1 MLRRIQRIRTAAGAA
16 LAVAALS
23 LGGCVSDADEAEQ
36 TAVVAGE
43 PAAVQPAP
51 AGVQP
56 PPAPATPPAPAQP
69 AAPPPDL
76 RLEVDVAD
84 RKVRAFR
91 NDEQVAEYPVAV
103 GTEEWPTRT
112 GEWTIAQVIWNPEWI
127 PPREEEWAKDE
138 ETKAP
143 GAEDNPLGR
152 VQLVYDAPRSIHGTI
167 APESL
172 GKAASHGSIRISN
185 ANGRRLARMVMEAG
199 GAGRDEAFYDRV
211 WENRTERVE
220 VIVPNPV
227 PIRVVGGGGGDA
239 DGAGSSTTGG
249 EKGN

>member
-1 MLRRIQRIRTAAGAA
+1 MWRRIQGIRTAAGAA
-16 LAVAALS
+16 LAVAALA
-23 LGGCVSDADEAEQ
+23 LGGCVSDADEGEQ
-36 TAVVAGE
+36 TAVVAE
-43 PAAVQPAP
+43 APATVQPP
-51 AGVQP
+51 AGGVQP
-56 PPAPATPPAPAQP
+56 QPMPATPPAPAQP

-76 RLEVDVAD
+76 RLEIDVAD

-127 PPREEEWAKDE
+127 PPKEESWAEDE
-138 ETKAP
+138 ENKAP

-152 VQLVYDAPRSIHGTI
+152 VQLVYDAPRSIHGTNE
-167 APESL
+167 PQSL
-172 GKAASHGSIRISN
+172 GKAASHGSVRISN
-185 ANGRRLARMVMEAG
+185 ANGRQLARMVMEAG

-211 WENRTERVE
+211 WENRRERVE

-227 PIRVVGGGGGDA
+227 PIRVVAGGGGDA
-239 DGAGSSTTGG
+239 GAAGSSTTGAN
-249 EKGN
+249 KGN